1 MDDLRVPVS
10 DEAGDVVK
18 SRFANFLKNFT
29 VEEEDVVGTQQRF

>member
-18 SRFANFLKNFT
+18 SRFAIFLKNYA
-29 VEEEDVVGTQQRF
+29 VEEDDAGTQQRL